1 MRLSRQAHVRTRGPC
16 GTIPTPCVFMPP
28 AKTSYFENQR
38 EKVEDGKT
46 FCLGVRGRWLS
57 RCGVVLLRRV
67 RTSDVGSWKGTV
79 GVWVRYLRKTSA
91 DSEALACGRLSCS

>member
-1 MRLSRQAHVRTRGPC
+1 
-16 GTIPTPCVFMPP
+16 MPP

-46 FCLGVRGRWLS
+46 FCIGVRGRWLS
-57 RCGVVLLRRV
+57 RCDVVLLRRV

-79 GVWVRYLRKTSA
+79 GVWVRYLRKHQ
-91 DSEALACGRLSCS
+91 RIPKLSLVVGTHVHWAS